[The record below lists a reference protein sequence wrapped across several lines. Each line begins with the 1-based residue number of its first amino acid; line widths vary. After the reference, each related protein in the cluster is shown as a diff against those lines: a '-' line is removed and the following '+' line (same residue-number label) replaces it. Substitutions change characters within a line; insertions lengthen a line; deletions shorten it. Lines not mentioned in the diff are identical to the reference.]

1 MSVYCITAQIKVGLL
16 VLIACNVLCY
26 YVVSLCFSSLDVSDL
41 HHDAKCCFL
50 QGKYRTCIK
59 LCDIML
65 LCKDIEE
72 SFILMIKYLKG
83 KACYQLFN
91 FEQYKLSL
99 DTLTEDVKTK
109 VFNECYSMNTMAIE
123 LLAEAIDSGCVHSD
137 EKSEASYM
145 LDRAMMECIYKANM
159 LNNVHRCYMCRK
171 KLNPGES
178 LIKSHV
184 IPRAVLEI
192 MSGKV
197 VGNKQVFFAPHTS
210 MKHAKDRLITPAEVA
225 YYMLCSICE
234 EAVSKHGEIQFPE
247 IIFRKLYANVGSEQT
262 IEYGPWLYDF
272 CVSLLFRA
280 LHWDLN
286 VYVNDHQVYEVFK
299 NCHEYVRSW
308 LPDSPVDCKLLTKP
322 RIYIFISPVSGGRED
337 FHSACG
343 YFNWFLRGGL
353 SKSFGNVPFNG
364 ESVPELK
371 LHAHYFVIQM
381 NLINIVV
388 RIFNDNSEDMFEK
401 FIINPEGGHLWIPP
415 EHQRKASIPKGI
427 WLMFQK
433 LALSVKKD
441 VDKFEHVISRSIKGS
456 QLKELGSASNCDV
469 GKGMV
474 SDANVVKHGVFR
486 HHHSSVMLPPQFTIK
501 SEGNRK
507 LVLPPGHKILLH
519 SNYVRGPGKGS
530 TFFIAV
536 GTSRKYSVD
545 KPYVLWYFYEPFS
558 EVSCG
563 AFFSVDSYEITSF
576 LASDNRIDMKAMA
589 NSSLMT
595 ARMRMPK
602 IIKDLLE
609 EKGFSSMHSLLDRVK
624 SAIRVGR

>member
-1 MSVYCITAQIKVGLL
+1 M
-16 VLIACNVLCY
+16 
-26 YVVSLCFSSLDVSDL
+26 
-41 HHDAKCCFL
+41 
-50 QGKYRTCIK
+50 QGKYRTCIE
-59 LCDIML
+59 LCDKIL
-65 LCKDIEE
+65 LYKDVEE
-72 SFILMIKYLKG
+72 SLIGIIKYLKG
-83 KACYQLFN
+83 KACYRYFN
-91 FEQYKLSL
+91 FEQYRLSL
-99 DTLTEDVKTK
+99 DTLTEDVKIK
-109 VFNECYSMNTMAIE
+109 IFNECYNMNTMAIE

-145 LDRAMMECIYKANM
+145 LDRAMMECIYKANL
-159 LNNVHRCYMCRK
+159 LNNVHRCYMCRR
-171 KLNPGES
+171 KLNPGEN

-192 MSGKV
+192 ISVKD
-197 VGNKQVFFAPHTS
+197 VGNKQVFFAPHSS
-210 MKHAKDRLITPAEVA
+210 MKHAKDRLITPAEMA

-247 IIFRKLYANVGSEQT
+247 IIFRKLYANIGSEQT
-262 IEYGPWLYDF
+262 IEYGPWLYEF

-286 VYVNDHQVYEVFK
+286 AYVNDQQVYEVFK

-308 LPDSPVDCKLLTKP
+308 LESPVECKLLTKP
-322 RIYIFISPVSGGRED
+322 KVYIFISPVSGGRED
-337 FHSACG
+337 LHCG

-353 SKSFGNVPFNG
+353 SKCFGNVPFNG
-364 ESVPELK
+364 ISVPELK
-371 LHAHYFVIQM
+371 LYAHYFVIQM
-381 NLINIVV
+381 NLMNIVV
-388 RIFNDNSEDMFEK
+388 RIFNDSSEDIFEK
-401 FIINPEGGHLWIPP
+401 FIINPEGGCLWIPP

-427 WLMFQK
+427 WLKFQK
-433 LALSVKKD
+433 LALTVKKD
-441 VDKFEHVISRSIKGS
+441 VNKFEHVISRSIKGS

-474 SDANVVKHGVFR
+474 SDANVVVKHEVFR
-486 HHHSSVMLPPQFTIK
+486 YHHSSMMLPPQFTIK

-507 LVLPPGHKILLH
+507 LNLPPDHKILLH

-536 GTSRKYSVD
+536 GTSRKYPVD

-563 AFFSVDSYEITSF
+563 AFFSIDSYEITSF